1 MFAGVLDVCL
11 IRRDAKTI
19 YKHPLAIRIPIFRHL
34 GMSSPKPQKQILWSM
49 RCHVETWN
57 HRWLQL
63 GKMGFPWLL
72 ETSFREDTG
81 RLEFWTLAELLPTQM
96 FLSMYLYRSNFMVNG
111 AGVFPHVFLVIRTR
125 YQLLSCDVSN
135 CCDLWVP
142 KQFATSAP
150 WQSSAVPAAI
160 SGRSATAPREMVSCR
175 GVWGLDDERQWTT
188 LW

>member
-1 MFAGVLDVCL
+1 MFVGVLDVCL
-11 IRRDAKTI
+11 IRRDTKTI

-49 RCHVETWN
+49 RCHAETWN

-72 ETSFREDTG
+72 ETSFRKDTG

-111 AGVFPHVFLVIRTR
+111 AVVFPRINSSVATLPTAATFESQNSSQHRRRGKVPRCQRPSAAAQRQHHGRWFL
-125 YQLLSCDVSN
+125 
-135 CCDLWVP
+135 
-142 KQFATSAP
+142 
-150 WQSSAVPAAI
+150 AAAF
-160 SGRSATAPREMVSCR
+160 G
-175 GVWGLDDERQWTT
+175 GLDDERQCTI